1 MLIYLPHCPVFLL
14 VSLLQLKLVSKF
26 LCKNYLD
33 SIRSPTDRDA
43 QFFDLNDL
51 NRPTQSSSQ
60 SGNYNRSRIT
70 QKPNLI

>member
-1 MLIYLPHCPVFLL
+1 MIDKINPF
-14 VSLLQLKLVSKF
+14 
-26 LCKNYLD
+26 LD

-51 NRPTQSSSQ
+51 NRPTQSQSQ
-60 SGNYNRSRIT
+60 SGNFSRSRIT